1 MPYLEAV
8 ACKVGFM
15 SAATSRTLLSDVNA
29 HTFMSWKKTVEDRVA
44 AVSSPELERRHL
56 EIIDHAMNDRR
67 SKAGKT

>member
-1 MPYLEAV
+1 
-8 ACKVGFM
+8 M

-29 HTFMSWKKTVEDRVA
+29 HTFMPSKKTVEDRVA
-44 AVSSPELERRHL
+44 AVSSPEPERRHL